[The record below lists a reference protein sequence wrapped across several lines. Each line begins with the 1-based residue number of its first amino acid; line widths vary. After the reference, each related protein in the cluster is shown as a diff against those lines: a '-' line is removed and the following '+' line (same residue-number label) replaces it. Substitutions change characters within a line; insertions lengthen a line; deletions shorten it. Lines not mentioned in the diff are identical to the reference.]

1 MAIKVSNTSVI
12 TDARQLA
19 NIASLDAATI
29 ATINANISS
38 GATVSAT
45 APTASNGAFWI
56 DSNSNVLKTYNQG
69 AWNDIAFVGSGN
81 SFSSAVTFFNKTA
94 SSISRT
100 WTVPAGVKVISV
112 VAIGSGGR
120 GDYYYGSSGGGGLAY
135 ISTISVTPGSS
146 FSVRPGYMVQHTT
159 GASSTFT
166 GNDANGTSISL
177 SANGGGASTS
187 KAIPAGGTFSGG
199 TGGGNGGTGGGVSG
213 AFNEGVYRYSTPGSG
228 GAGGYSGN
236 GGNGG
241 AIPASGVPLAGVAG
255 SGGAGGGGGG
265 GTDTRYNY
273 GGQNSGQGGGSNLYG
288 AGTSGSGGAAGGLSG
303 GDGGPGSFNS
313 GATTAAANGF
323 ETSFG
328 EGLAARGG
336 TTTGVYGAIRIV
348 WTRNGTNS
356 FPSTDVGFKSQD
368 DTIGS
373 VLETQVDLT

>member
-120 GDYYYGSSGGGGLAY
+120 GDYYYGSSGGGGLVY
-135 ISTISVTPGSS
+135 ISTPDRR
-146 FSVRPGYMVQHTT
+146 FQ
-159 GASSTFT
+159 
-166 GNDANGTSISL
+166 
-177 SANGGGASTS
+177 
-187 KAIPAGGTFSGG
+187 
-199 TGGGNGGTGGGVSG
+199 
-213 AFNEGVYRYSTPGSG
+213 
-228 GAGGYSGN
+228 
-236 GGNGG
+236 
-241 AIPASGVPLAGVAG
+241 
-255 SGGAGGGGGG
+255 
-265 GTDTRYNY
+265 
-273 GGQNSGQGGGSNLYG
+273 
-288 AGTSGSGGAAGGLSG
+288 
-303 GDGGPGSFNS
+303 
-313 GATTAAANGF
+313 
-323 ETSFG
+323 
-328 EGLAARGG
+328 
-336 TTTGVYGAIRIV
+336 
-348 WTRNGTNS
+348 
-356 FPSTDVGFKSQD
+356 
-368 DTIGS
+368 
-373 VLETQVDLT
+373 